1 MSTRLSVWQRF
12 QNVVASVFNFEN
24 IIGQIPLKL
33 SKASLSSLSGLWI
46 MEAYQMTFIIL
57 FITFSGNKFVI
68 YICGLNLNIRPTL
81 HRSLA
86 CLKVQF
92 FLASSL
98 ISYFQFKQLATMAL
112 RAFAGSEGTL

>member
-12 QNVVASVFNFEN
+12 QNVVASVSNFEN

-33 SKASLSSLSGLWI
+33 LKASLSSLSGWK
-46 MEAYQMTFIIL
+46 MGAYQMTSIIL

-68 YICGLNLNIRPTL
+68 YIFGLDLNIRPTL

-98 ISYFQFKQLATMAL
+98 ISYFQFKQCITKMSQVLKN
-112 RAFAGSEGTL
+112 